1 MNRKACRVLAIAVV
15 ASLAVVQSPGQA
27 GPSLGV
33 YKGSPSALVPQKV
46 ADSTLYRTKPLFRDA
61 YKKSLGTLT
70 DRISDG
76 LSAKYDYKY
85 SKNTISFSVLIFPSA
100 ELARSA
106 LQRIVG
112 STGRTPLAVINK
124 GQKKKGSL
132 VVGDR
137 LLMIAEE
144 NMDGTVCWTN
154 GSVLFCADADAHP
167 NGSEAERKKSIDV
180 MLEFENH
187 FPH

>member
-1 MNRKACRVLAIAVV
+1 MKSKACWLSAITMV
-15 ASLAVVQSPGQA
+15 ASLAVVQAAGQA
-27 GPSLGV
+27 EPSLGI

-46 ADSTLYRTKPLFRDA
+46 ADSTLDRTKPLFRDA
-61 YKKSLGTLT
+61 YRRSLGTLT

-76 LSAKYDYKY
+76 LSARYNYKY
-85 SKNTISFSVLIFPSA
+85 SKNDISLSVLVFPSA

-112 STGRTPLAVINK
+112 STGRTRLAVINK
-124 GQKKKGSL
+124 GQKKKGSAII
-132 VVGDR
+132 GDR
-137 LLMIAEE
+137 LLMIADE

-154 GSVLFCADADAHP
+154 GSVLFCVDADAHP

-180 MLEFENH
+180 MLEFESQ